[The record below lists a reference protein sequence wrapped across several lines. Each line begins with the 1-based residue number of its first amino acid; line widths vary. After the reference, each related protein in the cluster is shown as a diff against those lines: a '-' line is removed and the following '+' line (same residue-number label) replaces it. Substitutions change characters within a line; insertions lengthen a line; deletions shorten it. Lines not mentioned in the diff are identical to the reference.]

1 MPALFWAP
9 APGNNPRPGNP
20 GHLFPKRDA
29 AAKLIQNNIC
39 IVAVA
44 QRAALPKREEHT
56 PLLQQEAAFSV
67 PGQTRAKDIS
77 CFRVAF
83 AQELR
88 LGNAIAAGFRLAD
101 GGAAQMEEV
110 HSITP
115 EAMPHTP
122 VFKSCIRER

>member
-1 MPALFWAP
+1 M
-9 APGNNPRPGNP
+9 
-20 GHLFPKRDA
+20 
-29 AAKLIQNNIC
+29 IQNNIC

-101 GGAAQMEEV
+101 GGAAQIVLPLKLEG
-110 HSITP
+110 
-115 EAMPHTP
+115 
-122 VFKSCIRER
+122 CIRLLFTGKNRNLHLQLRGGKGVLLAAKAVALRKEKR